1 MNAFAALASNRS
13 RQAAAKL
20 VDTAAKLVEAVA
32 GGDGV
37 VSLEDEAASGRTA
50 VLDRAAAEL
59 AASRVHV
66 IRVAAPASGS
76 LGLPELVA
84 QIAGQADPG
93 ALSDG
98 DVELAFQALTEP
110 DEGCR
115 WIALLVDD
123 AECLQPSALRYLQL
137 TCRAVPE
144 LRLVL
149 AGEPG
154 FLAVLDGE
162 EFAPLRERLTC
173 ALPRPALSDE
183 QASSAGAPPC
193 PARIEAG
200 AAPIAARRPV
210 ELWVL
215 VVLAML
221 ASVCLGVWAAHRDGP
236 SASAATATAAEG

>member
-20 VDTAAKLVEAVA
+20 VEAVT
-32 GGDGV
+32 GGDGA
-37 VSLEDEAASGRTA
+37 VSYEDEAICGRTA

-59 AASRVHV
+59 AAARVHV
-66 IRVAAPASGS
+66 IRVSAPASGS

-84 QIAGQADPG
+84 QVAGQADPG

-110 DEGCR
+110 DEGCP

-123 AECLQPSALRYLQL
+123 AERLQPSALRYIQL
-137 TCRAVPE
+137 TCRSVPE

-154 FLAVLDGE
+154 FPRLLDGD
-162 EFAPLRERLTC
+162 EFAPLRERLAR
-173 ALPRPALSDE
+173 ALPRTAAPAE
-183 QASSAGAPPC
+183 QGSSAEMPSPGPVPAEAEPAP
-193 PARIEAG
+193 A
-200 AAPIAARRPV
+200 AARAPAA
-210 ELWVL
+210 LWML
-215 VVLAML
+215 VVLVIL
-221 ASVCLGVWAAHRDGP
+221 ASVGLGVWAAHRDAP
-236 SASAATATAAEG
+236 SASAAAATEG